1 MGLAST
7 KVPLNTKRRGNFV
20 LTTLGTKGQKGRC
33 SSTQRPTT
41 PIWWQNVYFSTKR
54 QL

>member
-7 KVPLNTKRRGNFV
+7 KVPLNTKNERKFCPD
-20 LTTLGTKGQKGRC
+20 KGALW
-33 SSTQRPTT
+33 T

-54 QL
+54 QLKDSLLA